1 MERGER
7 RLGGKR
13 APVPGGERLS
23 GRLERRGFRRG
34 GVGVDILLWGPR
46 RALLLRRRGQGLGG
60 RNPSTP
66 RICERLHRDQRRGGE
81 REREERKAERSDS
94 LERWW
99 ARRGEGEGESRFDL
113 KLRGA
118 NVIFVDF
125 FIQLR
130 SFDEGAA
137 EEWPMK
143 RGV

>member
-34 GVGVDILLWGPR
+34 GVGVDVLLWGPR

-60 RNPSTP
+60 RNLSTP
-66 RICERLHRDQRRGGE
+66 RICERLHRDQRRGE
-81 REREERKAERSDS
+81 RGREKRGRRRD
-94 LERWW
+94 LIPLRGGG
-99 ARRGEGEGESRFDL
+99 RGEGEGESRFDL
-113 KLRGA
+113 KLKGA

-130 SFDEGAA
+130 SCDEGAA